1 MSVGLSVCRS
11 VCLQSALWQNGC
23 VDLDAAW
30 DNGGVGR
37 GMGVLYGWV
46 LLKWKGQYWG

>member
-1 MSVGLSVCRS
+1 
-11 VCLQSALWQNGC
+11 

-46 LLKWKGQYWG
+46 LLEVERAILGLSLGHAVTTNGDFVMQLFPN